1 MQPSVKYQLMP
12 GAIHCPDMIRI
23 NKNIELD
30 DSEIQLEFIRA
41 SGPGGQN
48 VNKVSTAV
56 QLRFDILQS
65 SSLSPE
71 IKKRLINIAGRK
83 VSADG
88 TLIIQARRF
97 RSQDQ
102 NRTDAISRLVALVQ
116 AAAVVPKVRRKTRP
130 SAAARERRLKVKR
143 QRSQI
148 KQKRK
153 PVNLSED

>member
-1 MQPSVKYQLMP
+1 
-12 GAIHCPDMIRI
+12 MIRI
-23 NKNIELD
+23 NEDITLD
-30 DSEIQLEFIRA
+30 DNEIQLEFMRA

-56 QLRFDILQS
+56 QLRFDILKS

-71 IKKRLINIAGRK
+71 IQNRLIKLAGRK

-97 RSQDQ
+97 RSQEQ
-102 NRTDAISRLVALVQ
+102 NRTDAIDRLVDLIQ
-116 AAAVVPKVRRKTRP
+116 AAAVPPRIRRKTKP
-130 SAAARERRLKVKR
+130 SAAARERRLKMKR

>member
-1 MQPSVKYQLMP
+1 MQPSVKYPLMP
-12 GAIHCPDMIRI
+12 GAIPCPDMIRI
-23 NKNIELD
+23 NEDIELD
-30 DSEIQLEFIRA
+30 DNEIQLEFVRA

-71 IKKRLINIAGRK
+71 IKKRLIKIAGRK

-97 RSQDQ
+97 RSQEQ
-102 NRTDAISRLVALVQ
+102 NRTDAINRLVALVQ
-116 AAAVVPKVRRKTRP
+116 AAAVSPKVRRKTRP
-130 SAAARERRLKVKR
+130 SAAARERRLKMKR

-153 PVNLSED
+153 PVDMSED

>member
-1 MQPSVKYQLMP
+1 MP
-12 GAIHCPDMIRI
+12 AAIRCPDMIRI
-23 NKNIELD
+23 NQDIELD
-30 DSEIQLEFIRA
+30 DSEIQLEFMRA

-71 IKKRLINIAGRK
+71 IKKRLVKIAGRK
-83 VSADG
+83 VSAEG

-97 RSQDQ
+97 RSQEQ
-102 NRTDAISRLVALVQ
+102 NRTDAINRLVALIK
-116 AAAVVPKVRRKTRP
+116 AAAVSPKVRRKTRP
-130 SAAARERRLKVKR
+130 TAASRERRLKLKR
-143 QRSQI
+143 QRSKL

-153 PVNLSED
+153 PVNMSED